1 MGKNK
6 LIIWFS
12 AWLAFMILLV
22 LITQPDSRPSKF
34 DEVSFQTTESAEIY
48 FRNVRSL
55 YYNFREEGGG
65 TFDAYR
71 LSALYEDTLAFGIRF
86 VIYNSWRQNMA
97 FIRVDT
103 NYTKFLE
110 SDYLVSASANGD
122 IDTIPAPDEYNE
134 SQYEFAKNIFLAARS
149 KNRIGFPQKADTLWV
164 SDSDMVSIRKT
175 LRDYF
180 KLIGKI

>member
-1 MGKNK
+1 M
-6 LIIWFS
+6 IIWFS
-12 AWLAFMILLV
+12 AWLALMILIVFL
-22 LITQPDSRPSKF
+22 TQPDSRPSKF
-34 DEVSFQTTESAEIY
+34 DEVSFDTTESAEIY

-55 YYNFREEGGG
+55 YYRFREEGGG
-65 TFDAYR
+65 AFDAYR
-71 LSALYEDTLAFGIRF
+71 FSALYEDTLAFGVRF

-97 FIRVDT
+97 FIRLDT

-110 SDYLVSASANGD
+110 HDFLVSASANGS
-122 IDTIPAPDEYNE
+122 IDSIPTPDEYNE

-149 KNRIGFPQKADTLWV
+149 KNRIGFPKKGDTLWV
-164 SDSDMVSIRKT
+164 SESEMASIRKT